1 MQETVIRYS
10 EAFKLKVVTELE
22 NGKLTS
28 IEHARRKYGVK
39 GNLTVTRW
47 LKKYGRGDLLPR
59 KVRIEMPDE
68 QDQIRKLKEENHK
81 LKLALA
87 DAKMDEVL
95 SRALF
100 EITCENFGV
109 TDIESYKKKLDT
121 KLSAELERSRKK
133 QKGQ

>member
-1 MQETVIRYS
+1 MQETVVRYS

-28 IEHARRKYGVK
+28 IEHAKRKYGVK
-39 GNLTVTRW
+39 GHLTITRW
-47 LKKYGRGDLLPR
+47 LKKYGRGHLLPR
-59 KVRIEMPDE
+59 IVRIEMPNE
-68 QDQIRKLKEENHK
+68 RDQIQKLKEENHR

-100 EITCENFGV
+100 EVTCENFGI

-121 KLSAELERSRKK
+121 KLSAELEESRKK

>member
-1 MQETVIRYS
+1 
-10 EAFKLKVVTELE
+10 
-22 NGKLTS
+22 
-28 IEHARRKYGVK
+28 
-39 GNLTVTRW
+39 
-47 LKKYGRGDLLPR
+47 
-59 KVRIEMPDE
+59 MPDE

-133 QKGQ
+133 PIATKTQW

>member
-1 MQETVIRYS
+1 MQETVVRYS

-28 IEHARRKYGVK
+28 IEHAKRKYGVK
-39 GNLTVTRW
+39 GSMTISKW
-47 LKKYGRGDLLPR
+47 LKKYGRGHLLPR
-59 KVRIEMPDE
+59 KVRIEMPNE
-68 QDQIRKLKEENHK
+68 RDQIQKLKEENHR

-100 EITCENFGV
+100 EVTCENFGI

-121 KLSAELERSRKK
+121 ELSAELEQSRKK